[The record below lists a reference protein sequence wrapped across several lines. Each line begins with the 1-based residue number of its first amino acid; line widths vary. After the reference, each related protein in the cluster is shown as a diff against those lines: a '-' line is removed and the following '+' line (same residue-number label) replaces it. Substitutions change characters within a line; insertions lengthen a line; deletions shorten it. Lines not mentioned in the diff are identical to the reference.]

1 LRHFLAAYD
10 LTSRELTELVALS
23 TLDPD
28 VGERVDYAGTLIAT
42 VLANAHSTKDKR
54 FKMTD
59 FLPSWR
65 REKDRPL
72 EAKDIYRML
81 TGG

>member
-1 LRHFLAAYD
+1 
-10 LTSRELTELVALS
+10 LTSRELTELFALH

-42 VLANAHSTKDKR
+42 VMANAHSTKQKR
-54 FKMTD
+54 FKMSD
-59 FLPSWR
+59 FLPAWR
-65 REKDRPL
+65 RVKERP
-72 EAKDIYRML
+72 ATARDIYAML